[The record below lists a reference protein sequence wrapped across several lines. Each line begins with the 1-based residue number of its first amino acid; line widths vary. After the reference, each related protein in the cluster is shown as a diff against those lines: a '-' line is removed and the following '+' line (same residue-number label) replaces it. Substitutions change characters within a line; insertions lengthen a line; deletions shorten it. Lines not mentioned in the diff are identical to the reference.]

1 LKINY
6 PIQITYINNIKK
18 SSENYSELANNF
30 FYLKDVSFENLNT
43 KDSFLK
49 YNSLCNDLVSVNKNH
64 FLEKAENIEDKFEV
78 IT

>member
-6 PIQITYINNIKK
+6 HIQITYINNIKK